1 MKKLLGLLVVLCM
14 LMSMVLGASSALA
27 EDKVTI
33 RFATQTLNAK
43 GSVIA
48 DILAQFS
55 ADFPNVTI
63 ELEES
68 PGNDLITKINTDI
81 MGDNT
86 PDVFT
91 FWRPEAKWSVDKYI
105 AKGALA
111 DLTDLVNTDPFFTG
125 LFPDYAWRTAT
136 VDGKI
141 YCIPRLNFYVE
152 FLVNKKVFDQYS
164 IPLPT
169 DWASLVNACE
179 QLQANGII
187 PWCVDTKEGLDDSS
201 RLFNAIINRTVGNEV
216 GLNLLRGNASFQQP
230 DVIKALGYFAQVAPH
245 YMPEDASVLD
255 FSQVITKYMNTGAA
269 GMLLANASQVDTNLT
284 PEIMEDLVA
293 LAFPLTPETVL
304 EKPSA
309 EQDLTNL
316 VYISAAAY
324 NDSAKK
330 EYVVELM
337 KRLVSRDAA
346 KRYVEEE
353 RAMVPHLGLEID
365 QSKVSD
371 MQRSAAAVA
380 QASPADKWLLSY
392 AKPGPVDNFRIL
404 INEFWNGVYTPEE
417 FAKALDDALYQQ

>member
-1 MKKLLGLLVVLCM
+1 MKKLLSTLVVLCM
-14 LMSMVLGASSALA
+14 LMPLTLGASSALA
-27 EDKVTI
+27 ADKVTI
-33 RFATQTLNAK
+33 RFATQTLDAK
-43 GSVIA
+43 GSVIG
-48 DILAQFS
+48 DILAKFT
-55 ADFPNVTI
+55 ADFPNVTL

-86 PDVFT
+86 PDMFT

-111 DLTDLVNTDPFFTG
+111 DLTDLVNSDPFFEG

-136 VDGKI
+136 VNGRV

-152 FLVNKKVFDQYS
+152 FLVNKKIFDQFA

-169 DWASLVNACE
+169 DWASLVNACQ

-201 RLFNAIINRTVGNEV
+201 RLFNAIINRTVGNAM
-216 GLNLLRGNASFQQP
+216 GLELLKGNASFQQP
-230 DVIKALGYFAQVAPH
+230 EVIKALTYFAQVAPH
-245 YMPEDASVLD
+245 FMPEDASVLD
-255 FSQVITKYMNTGAA
+255 FNQVVTKYMNTGAA
-269 GMLLANASQVDTNLT
+269 GMLLANASQVDRNLT
-284 PEIMEDLVA
+284 PEIMADL
-293 LAFPLTPETVL
+293 LPLDFPLTPETVL
-304 EKPSA
+304 EKPST

-324 NDSAKK
+324 SDSAKK

-337 KRLVSRDAA
+337 KRLVGRDAA
-346 KRYVEEE
+346 KQYVEVE
-353 RAMVPHLGLEID
+353 RAMVPQLGLEID
-365 QSKVSD
+365 QSKVTD
-371 MQRSAAAVA
+371 MQRIAAALA
-380 QASPADKWLLSY
+380 AAAPGDKWLLSY

-417 FAKALDDALYQQ
+417 FAKALDEALYQQ